1 MHTYDVIEKLR
12 KLADQLSVATD
23 QSPELLGTLQFQYF
37 SLPAVPVVY
46 CLPGSEELQ
55 INLPIDSE
63 DGRHLHL
70 CLNTGFSFPV
80 VEQIADDAKE
90 CQ

>member
-1 MHTYDVIEKLR
+1 MKTNDIIEKLH
-12 KLADQLSVATD
+12 KLADQLTHAT
-23 QSPELLGTLQFQYF
+23 QKSPELLGTLQFQYF
-37 SLPAVPVVY
+37 SLPSVPVVY

-55 INLPIDSE
+55 INLPIDTE

-80 VEQIADDAKE
+80 VEDIAEEDKE
-90 CQ
+90 NV